1 LVIHE
6 TKISLKIFF
15 DGVFNAK
22 PQSGIHRY
30 FYDLIKN
37 LPTNVYKYSSTSI
50 TRSTIKNHY
59 IPNVRHFRPHKISF
73 FLEYLWFKQKQKS
86 VKFDLV
92 HSAYYNLSNSCK
104 KLIEVGVPHIVTVHD
119 LIHETLE
126 EDKSLLDYRRAILVN
141 STAIVAV
148 SENTKKELLHFY
160 PQIKEKKIHVI
171 HHGVCPKRTNRRI
184 IKKNFLLYVGQR
196 EGYKNFDIVLLSV
209 KEIVKKRKIELIVVG
224 PKPNAAEISNIIEL
238 DLKQFVKFKNSVTD
252 HELEILY
259 SECLAFVYPS
269 LYEGFGYP
277 LIEAMAS
284 GAIPIGSKTSCIPEI
299 LGNAGITTDITRHLN
314 LTNSILKI
322 LNDQNLSEKLRLAS
336 IKRAKDFSISFFAN
350 NYMALYRSL
359 LIK

>member
-1 LVIHE
+1 
-6 TKISLKIFF
+6 
-15 DGVFNAK
+15 
-22 PQSGIHRY
+22 
-30 FYDLIKN
+30 
-37 LPTNVYKYSSTSI
+37 
-50 TRSTIKNHY
+50 
-59 IPNVRHFRPHKISF
+59 
-73 FLEYLWFKQKQKS
+73 
-86 VKFDLV
+86 
-92 HSAYYNLSNSCK
+92 
-104 KLIEVGVPHIVTVHD
+104 VTVHD

-148 SENTKKELLHFY
+148 SENTKRELLNFY

-196 EGYKNFDIVLLSV
+196 EGYKNFDIVLLSL
-209 KEIVKKRKIELIVVG
+209 KELVKKRKIEFIVVG

-269 LYEGFGYP
+269 LHEGFGYP

-284 GAIPIGSKTSCIPEI
+284 GAIPIGSITSCIPEI
-299 LGNAGITTDITRHLN
+299 LGSAGITTDLNSHIN

-322 LNDQNLSEKLRLAS
+322 LNDQNLSEKLTLAS
-336 IKRAKDFSISFFAN
+336 IKRAKDFSISFFAK